1 MSSTVAITD
10 TVRKAATEDVDRL
23 ADSLAAAF
31 FTDPVM
37 SWCYPDTDRRATI
50 LSPSFRILVEATLP
64 HGGVDT
70 VADEVAG
77 AIWVGPDAELDEEG
91 LAADLGAA
99 SEEYAERLLTLLGLL
114 DEHHPHHEPHQYLFV
129 LGTRPEAQSRGIG
142 SALLRSVL
150 IDCDRTGMPAYLE
163 ATSERN
169 RNLYQRHGFEVSE
182 VVTLPDGPPLWCMW
196 RTPRTAA

>member
-1 MSSTVAITD
+1 MSGTTAITD
-10 TVRKAATEDVDRL
+10 TVRKASPSDLDRL

-37 SWCYPDTDRRATI
+37 AWCYPDDDRRAVI
-50 LSPSFRILVEATLP
+50 LTPSFRTLVDATLP

-70 VADEVAG
+70 VTDGVAG
-77 AIWVGPDAELDEEG
+77 AIWVGPDAELDEER
-91 LAADLGAA
+91 LAADLGTT
-99 SEEYAERLLTLLGLL
+99 SEEYAERVFTLLGLL

-129 LGTRPEAQSRGIG
+129 LGTRPEWQSHGLG
-142 SALLRSVL
+142 SSLLRSVL
-150 IDCDRTGMPAYLE
+150 TECDLTGMPAYLE

-169 RNLYQRHGFEVSE
+169 RNLYLRHGFEVSE

-196 RTPRTAA
+196 RTPRTS